1 MLLQCSTE
9 KLLQALTKP
18 QNTLAWI
25 ECYTATR
32 TEARVARSQSSSR
45 SGGVDSSFLC
55 FALPAKAPH
64 SSALAEAR
72 PTTLLAHVPSP
83 IVCTDARPTTILA
96 PLLPTRASPSPL
108 RTGICPRNVHALANV
123 YALAPAAPSSMCLP
137 SLCCTIASQ
146 SKVDSTDIAHA
157 AHCRCDLSAAVCE
170 GMKLLSFFKVEVDP
184 CCLPI
189 AAARVAQQ
197 PPGRPNVERDAG
209 LHLKPAWVDEAL
221 RVPPLAG
228 RVQSPHLGPGES
240 ETKKFVRSGSRRCR
254 SVYFNCPPID
264 SYPQSARSSGSQGG
278 CRSGRG
284 RYPGRK
290 RLYVGASADIPWSL
304 GRTARGQRD
313 TQCVPRSLN
322 SGGHTQPQ
330 QALARPWHAERQ
342 RAPFSSCTLAPKWFC
357 SVRETWVV
365 TVALEVCGG
374 LT

>member
-228 RVQSPHLGPGES
+228 RVQSPPLGHGES
-240 ETKKFVRSGSRRCR
+240 ETKKFVRSGQEGSEVSTSTVHR
-254 SVYFNCPPID
+254 SIRTHSPRV
-264 SYPQSARSSGSQGG
+264 QAEAREG
-278 CRSGRG
+278 
-284 RYPGRK
+284 
-290 RLYVGASADIPWSL
+290 VGLAAD
-304 GRTARGQRD
+304 D
-313 TQCVPRSLN
+313 TQDGSD
-322 SGGHTQPQ
+322 
-330 QALARPWHAERQ
+330 
-342 RAPFSSCTLAPKWFC
+342 CTLAPRQTYPGLSAAPLAGK
-357 SVRETWVV
+357 ETRSAFRVPSILVDIHNRSKRWRDHGTLKGRGRPSPPARLRVSGS
-365 TVALEVCGG
+365 ARFGKLGS
-374 LT
+374 